1 MTSNRTYPA
10 SDPWLDRRRRLLA
23 LILAIPLISLTACDK
38 DNDDDDDS
46 ADVEPA
52 AFDMDA
58 DTDRDGTLDGSEAED
73 AIEADA
79 PGLVLLVN
87 VDDDNADGETD
98 EIPKSISDEENDLV
112 PVVIQP
118 EALAQAAAGSQ
129 IRLTLDGDV
138 GSFRVYWDDT
148 PLIGSTGDD
157 VKAEITVDN
166 VDGTEPQ
173 LSIEGVEFH
182 GSATLTA
189 TLVSPDGEDLGED
202 VLALSTSPMMLYSN
216 LDPAE
221 MLWVANINMSNQL
234 MRDGIEDAIGAE
246 NMTEYSV
253 GSYGWD
259 VWIQDE
265 FEFTYQQTPGGPM
278 RMVLDSI
285 RNRGLDDLAEDEMLG
300 PDFGWLERGETMQGN
315 SLDAFGNL
323 DCSPPLDGYPLGR
336 IYYGGTEAGM
346 SPYQVDA
353 ALREF
358 LDEQA
363 VQAPLEID
371 TTWLAVGHVD
381 EFMAFIPDSTSDK
394 GFRLLWA
401 DYVSAVEILEGL
413 DPNMSLSRFA
423 DDHGYATVGEILED
437 GVIEYNEDLVTDHLD
452 PLKAQLMDEFGLVED
467 DFLIVPGLYEN
478 VYGGY
483 ALSLIPGMVN
493 LAVWN
498 DTLLIADPFFR
509 EWNGADEEDANGN
522 YQLDDGEDLNG
533 DGMLNT
539 YNDPFVQF
547 MEDTMPEQL
556 ELVFLDNWNDYH
568 LMMGEVHCGTNIVR
582 TPVSDPYWW
591 EVE

>member
-1 MTSNRTYPA
+1 MTHNPMYPA
-10 SDPWLDRRRRLLA
+10 CGPRGDWRRKLLA
-23 LILAIPLISLTACDK
+23 LTLALPLVSLAACEQ
-38 DNDDDDDS
+38 DDDDDT
-46 ADVEPA
+46 AEPEPA
-52 AFDMDA
+52 VFDMDG
-58 DTDRDGTLDGSEAED
+58 DTDRNGTLDGSEAED
-73 AIEADA
+73 AIEADS

-87 VDDDNADGETD
+87 VDDDNSDGETD
-98 EIPKSISDEENDLV
+98 EIPKSICGDENDLV

-118 EALAQAAAGSQ
+118 EALAEAEDGSQ
-129 IRLTLDGDV
+129 IRLVLDGDV
-138 GSFRVYWDDT
+138 GSFRVYWDGT
-148 PLIGSTGDD
+148 AIIGSTGDD
-157 VKAEITVDN
+157 TKDEITVDN
-166 VDGTEPQ
+166 VEGTEPQ
-173 LSIEGVEFH
+173 LSIEGVEFN
-182 GSATLTA
+182 GRATLTA
-189 TLVSPDGEDLGED
+189 TLLGPDGDDVGED
-202 VLALSTSPMMLYSN
+202 VLALSTSPMMLFSN
-216 LDPAE
+216 LDTAE
-221 MLWVANINMSNQL
+221 MLWVGDDNMLNQL
-234 MRDGIEDAIGAE
+234 MREGIEEAIGAE
-246 NMTEYSV
+246 NVTEYSV
-253 GSYGWD
+253 NSYGYD
-259 VWIQDE
+259 VWVQDE

-278 RMVLDSI
+278 QMVLDSI

-300 PDFGWLERGETMQGN
+300 PDFGWLERGETMSGN

-323 DCSPPLDGYPLGR
+323 DCSPPLNEDYPLGR

-353 ALREF
+353 VLREF
-358 LDEQA
+358 LDDQI

-381 EFMAFIPDSTSDK
+381 EFMAFIPDATSDK

-413 DPNMSLSRFA
+413 DPNMALTRFA

-437 GVIEYNEDLVTDHLD
+437 GIVEYNEDLATDHLD

-467 DFLIVPGLYEN
+467 EFLIVPGLYEN

-547 MEDTMPEQL
+547 MEDTMPAQL

-582 TPVSDPYWW
+582 TPVADPYWW